1 LFFTPLEQ
9 SFSGVFG
16 EQTKIIRFNLT
27 LPMIKFTYNIFI
39 KFIFIRKYM
48 KKHLVL
54 VALVAITN
62 LYASDIYNISN
73 GQLTIP
79 SVNVAGTNYNNVVI
93 NVGGIVKIGGTGG
106 FELQNIN
113 KNFYSKPRT
122 IIISGQDYDS
132 PPNLYVMTLTFS
144 PNADTTF
151 ESKAVN
157 VIDQNISFTA
167 NGIFVGSVLQ
177 KNYFTKGDLNTQV
190 GFSDSGSYSV
200 YSNQNPRTKNTTI
213 GDFGFSS
220 AGVNYKDSTKKAI
233 NYYSVFNYS
242 LEQSSDGITA
252 YACNIENQFDP
263 LNANGVVQTTKVCVQ
278 VDNSGT
284 LLGGVNAVLK
294 VNNRLINLT
303 GSIQ

>member
-1 LFFTPLEQ
+1 
-9 SFSGVFG
+9 
-16 EQTKIIRFNLT
+16 
-27 LPMIKFTYNIFI
+27 
-39 KFIFIRKYM
+39 M
-48 KKHLVL
+48 KKYFVSIILL
-54 VALVAITN
+54 AITN
-62 LYASDIYNISN
+62 IHASDIYNGSN

-106 FELQNIN
+106 FSVQNIN

-122 IIISGQDYDS
+122 IVISGQDYDS

-144 PNADTTF
+144 ANTDTTF

-157 VIDQNISFTA
+157 VIDQNISLTV
-167 NGIFVGSVLQ
+167 NGTSVGGFLQ
-177 KNYFTKGDLNTQV
+177 KKYFTKGDLNTQV

-200 YSNQNPRTKNTTI
+200 YSNQNPRTKNASI

-220 AGVNYKDSTKKAI
+220 AGINYKDSTKKAV

-242 LEQSSDGITA
+242 LEQSSDGNTA
-252 YACNIENQFDP
+252 YACDIENQFDP
-263 LNANGVVQTTKVCVQ
+263 LSVNGIVKTTKICVQ
-278 VDNSGT
+278 VDNSGA
-284 LLGGVNAVLK
+284 LLGGVNAILN